1 MTAIRKPHS
10 LLLAVLCTMVWL
22 TAIAEPDQK
31 QDFHLQPYKLLY
43 KASYNGMSIKAER
56 ELQPLPNGN
65 WLLTTNAE
73 NFMASITEQGTFQ
86 IDANSAIHNISYQ
99 YERSV
104 LGKKKTENLIYD
116 HPNKLATYT
125 TKKKHREVKLDKDYL
140 NRLSYQ
146 VQLQQD
152 LIDGVEALRY
162 QVISRGRL
170 KEYRFER
177 VSEELLNTPMG
188 DIRALR
194 VNRIREDNERETSL
208 WFAPD
213 MEYLLVKLWQREED
227 GEEYELLLKEGQ
239 LSGEQLKGQ

>member
-1 MTAIRKPHS
+1 M
-10 LLLAVLCTMVWL
+10 
-22 TAIAEPDQK
+22 
-31 QDFHLQPYKLLY
+31 
-43 KASYNGMSIKAER
+43 
-56 ELQPLPNGN
+56 
-65 WLLTTNAE
+65 
-73 NFMASITEQGTFQ
+73 
-86 IDANSAIHNISYQ
+86 
-99 YERSV
+99 
-104 LGKKKTENLIYD
+104 
-116 HPNKLATYT
+116 
-125 TKKKHREVKLDKDYL
+125 
-140 NRLSYQ
+140 
-146 VQLQQD
+146 QLQQD

-213 MEYLLVKLWQREED
+213 MGYLLVKLWQREED